1 MRILREQLRP
11 LRTDLLPEGKHRVAL
26 RLLCA
31 ELSAGLEHAD
41 LRLRVCTQL
50 VRLAPRVSDDLF
62 RLGLGVGK
70 DLRGLAVRA
79 LDAVLFDGG
88 YQILNLKLH
97 KIRLSVFM

>member
-1 MRILREQLRP
+1 MVRQIAERIP
-11 LRTDLLPEGKHRVAL
+11 VAF
-26 RLLCA
+26 
-31 ELSAGLEHAD
+31 
-41 LRLRVCTQL
+41 RLR
-50 VRLAPRVSDDLF
+50 
-62 RLGLGVGK
+62 LGVGK